1 MTQPRTA
8 GDLEPQ
14 YITYILCVLY
24 VQKVIPDAFAA
35 SEASSAS
42 MMDGHQLQL
51 DPQQQ
56 TGINFTIKSA
66 DEAIL
71 LIEDEASGRKFKL
84 GIDASQN
91 SVTWLSRIKGRTN
104 RLGKAVGGTGEYEIR
119 LDTKNTPQILSP
131 GEERHFWLDWKLDH
145 AHVAQLQLGR
155 TILRSKGVTGGAAG
169 TDDGGE
175 VGEVILKWPIPVT
188 FAPTRIS
195 ALMMPQAHVE
205 IR

>member
-1 MTQPRTA
+1 MTQLRTA

-24 VQKVIPDAFAA
+24 VQKVIPDAFAVSSA
-35 SEASSAS
+35 ASSAS

-71 LIEDEASGRKFKL
+71 LIEDEASGRKFKV
-84 GIDASQN
+84 GIGASQN

-155 TILRSKGVTGGAAG
+155 SIQRGQGNTGYGNSDIG
-169 TDDGGE
+169 D
-175 VGEVILKWPIPVT
+175 
-188 FAPTRIS
+188 
-195 ALMMPQAHVE
+195 
-205 IR
+205 

>member
-1 MTQPRTA
+1 M
-8 GDLEPQ
+8 
-14 YITYILCVLY
+14 
-24 VQKVIPDAFAA
+24 QKVIPDAFAA
-35 SEASSAS
+35 SAAASSAAS
-42 MMDGHQLQL
+42 MMDGHHQLHL

-71 LIEDEASGRKFKL
+71 LIEDESSGSKFKV
-84 GIDASQN
+84 GIGASQN
-91 SVTWLSRIKGRTN
+91 SVTWLSRIKGAKTN
-104 RLGKAVGGTGEYEIR
+104 RLGKAIGGSMGEYEIR

-131 GEERHFWLDWKLDH
+131 LEDRHFWLDWKLDH

-195 ALMMPQAHVE
+195 TLMMPQAHVE